1 MVWGGGDHFTHGT
14 LGKMLEKQS
23 MLLYHNIK
31 GALKTKLNF
40 NWILAYF
47 WLINLFNMNL
57 SSWVQLI
64 NHQELQNIDR
74 VLPCVKKNVTL
85 HTNWLH
91 EKKKKKNFLLLIPL
105 IPFILF
111 LLLLLTIYNWRQ
123 LFLIC
128 WVSSNK

>member
-74 VLPCVKKNVTL
+74 VLPCVKKT
-85 HTNWLH
+85 WLCTQIGCM
-91 EKKKKKNFLLLIPL
+91 KKKKKNFLLLISL

-111 LLLLLTIYNWRQ
+111 LLLLLLTIYNWRQ
-123 LFLIC
+123 SFLIC

>member
-74 VLPCVKKNVTL
+74 VLPCVKKRDFAHKLVA
-85 HTNWLH
+85 W
-91 EKKKKKNFLLLIPL
+91 KKKKNFLLLIPL

-123 LFLIC
+123 SFLIC